1 MNILDVLQ
9 QEWAIRALFASIMV
23 GIMCGILGCFI
34 VLRNMALIGDAL
46 SHAVLPGVVVAF
58 MFAGMNPLGFFI
70 GSVAAGLFSAVVITW
85 IQQNVKTKN
94 DAAIGIVFTAMFSL
108 GVMGISWISHKQG
121 VHLDLKDFLFGNV
134 LGVGDEDLWLTA
146 AVTLTVIGA
155 VIVFYRPDG
164 SSESWAHTNL
174 WETAKENKLINVIED
189 EGGRM
194 AYKFG
199 ALTSGQTYLYDF
211 SGKLVFSGGITETR
225 GHIGNNEGRRSIA
238 AILDKTQTLG
248 NRSKVFGCAI
258 LSSNEI
264 KKLTREIKNASN

>member
-1 MNILDVLQ
+1 MIIIKFFSIYHDIVNVQKSKSTSIIIVSWVLMLGISFGALWWYKTRPGRERILLSTFPQDATILL
-9 QEWAIRALFASIMV
+9 AAAPDYTLILFV
-23 GIMCGILGCFI
+23 HPKCEC
-34 VLRNMALIGDAL
+34 
-46 SHAVLPGVVVAF
+46 
-58 MFAGMNPLGFFI
+58 
-70 GSVAAGLFSAVVITW
+70 SVASVYEFNELLSTSRK
-85 IQQNVKTKN
+85 NVK
-94 DAAIGIVFTAMFSL
+94 
-108 GVMGISWISHKQG
+108 
-121 VHLDLKDFLFGNV
+121 
-134 LGVGDEDLWLTA
+134 
-146 AVTLTVIGA
+146 A